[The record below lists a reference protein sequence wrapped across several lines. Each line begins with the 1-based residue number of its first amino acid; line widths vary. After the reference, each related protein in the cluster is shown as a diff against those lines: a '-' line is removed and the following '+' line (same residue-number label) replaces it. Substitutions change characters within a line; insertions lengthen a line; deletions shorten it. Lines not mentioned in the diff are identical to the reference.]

1 MNVAVLGYGTVGSG
15 VVEVIRLN
23 QEKIAKQIG
32 EALNVKYVLDL
43 RDFPGDPVQEK
54 IVHDFDVI
62 LKDDSVKVVVE
73 VLGGIDPAYDYTK
86 RSLMAGKTVVTSNKE
101 LVEKHALEFLA
112 LAKENKVNYLFE
124 ASVGGGIP
132 VIRAINSCLVADEI
146 TEVTGIL
153 NGTTNYMLT
162 KMADE
167 DLNYEDALEIAQA
180 NGYAEKNPT
189 IDVLGYDACRKIAI
203 LASIVFGKEVNFE
216 DIKTEGITLVT
227 KRDFEFARH
236 FGASIKLIAT
246 CKKVEDKVYAWVAPM
261 MIKKNHPLYS
271 VNDVYNGILVNG
283 NAVGNVMFY
292 GQGAGKMATAS
303 AVVADVVDA
312 VKNAGKCLMEGWS
325 SEKLELADVEE
336 QKFRFYVRIS
346 DIAAQR
352 EGQVHHL
359 FGDDVQLVKIP
370 DEEYYFTFI
379 TNPITLKDFEK
390 KMLRMDKVLM
400 KMRTNF

>member
-189 IDVLGYDACRKIAI
+189 ADVLGYDACRKIAI

>member
-167 DLNYEDALEIAQA
+167 DLNYEDVLEIAQA

-189 IDVLGYDACRKIAI
+189 ADVLGYDACRKIAI

-352 EGQVHHL
+352 EGRFTICLEMTYSLSRYPTRNTTLHL
-359 FGDDVQLVKIP
+359 LPIQLH
-370 DEEYYFTFI
+370 
-379 TNPITLKDFEK
+379 
-390 KMLRMDKVLM
+390 
-400 KMRTNF
+400 